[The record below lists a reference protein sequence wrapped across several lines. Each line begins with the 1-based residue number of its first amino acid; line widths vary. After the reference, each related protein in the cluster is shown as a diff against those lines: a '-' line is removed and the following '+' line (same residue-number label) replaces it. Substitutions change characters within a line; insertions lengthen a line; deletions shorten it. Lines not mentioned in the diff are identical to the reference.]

1 MNNTSLCRGYFPVGL
16 LRAVRGRLPTL
27 CLGAC
32 LLAGAGSVA
41 GAPKFLGGIEL
52 QSETRGSA
60 TPIVAAQVVYIADF
74 SLSVAPDTAP
84 AASTAPA
91 GPLARLAQRLPRSS
105 SASDSQKQAQ
115 ETVEQMSVALVES
128 LAQQGLTAQ
137 RVPKDGKLPGS
148 GWLIQGAFVEV
159 DEGSGIK
166 RAAIGFGSGSS
177 SMEVQAS
184 VSDLTGP
191 QPPQPFLL
199 VGTQKTPN
207 KMPGAVVTKNPYVAG
222 AKLIMGRNAS
232 EKDIRKTAEKI
243 AEEVLK
249 YHQRLEQGTPDGEAA
264 P

>member
-1 MNNTSLCRGYFPVGL
+1 MNNISPCCGYFQVGF
-16 LRAVRGRLPTL
+16 LRAVRYRLPTL
-27 CLGAC
+27 FLGAC
-32 LLAGAGSVA
+32 LVVSAGSVA
-41 GAPKFLGGIEL
+41 GAPKILGGIEL

-74 SLSVAPDTAP
+74 SLNVVAETAE
-84 AASTAPA
+84 AAPA

-105 SASDSQKQAQ
+105 SAADKQKPAQ
-115 ETVEQMSVALVES
+115 ETVEQMSIALIES
-128 LAQQGLTAQ
+128 LAQQGLAAQ
-137 RVPKDGKLPGS
+137 RIPDIGKLPGS
-148 GWLIQGAFVEV
+148 GWLIQGVFVEV
-159 DEGSGIK
+159 DEGSGVK
-166 RAAIGFGSGSS
+166 RAAIGFGSGTS

-191 QPPQPFLL
+191 QPLYPFLL

-207 KMPGAVVTKNPYVAG
+207 KMPGAIVTKNPYVAA
-222 AKLIMGRNAS
+222 AKLVMGRNAS

-249 YHQRLEQGTPDGEAA
+249 YRQRLRQGTSEGTAA